1 MMTNR
6 SSRCKC
12 AGALSLLL
20 VAAQV
25 YAIKG
30 VQAAPASRA
39 RPSRKS
45 PAAPKAVAPPK
56 DDPSGKGL
64 AANQEEPTPAADAV
78 PRYHAVVLDTLPGEV
93 YCIATGINDA
103 RQICGYSQ
111 NQDRENTPVS
121 WNATGGAADP
131 LSKPAGAAMAI
142 NDKGNIVGSFLGHA
156 TLWHDAVSKDLGMP
170 AGAVSSQAFGINT
183 AGDVVGGALN
193 AAKLSLP
200 WLKLNGVPVTLLP
213 CVDGWPGGLAEHIST
228 SGLTAGKL
236 VKANGAAHAC
246 LWTDGKPADLGTL
259 GGEHSDA
266 QDVNEKGTVVGIA
279 ETKDGAAHACYW
291 QDGKIHEL
299 PLLPEGT
306 ASAAH
311 AVNASGVIVGEGDLS
326 NAAVWIHDIVHNLN
340 DLVIEK
346 GFTLGNATAIND
358 KGDILAWGTIPGEEE
373 VARAVLLT
381 PAK

>member
-1 MMTNR
+1 MPP
-6 SSRCKC
+6 KE
-12 AGALSLLL
+12 
-20 VAAQV
+20 
-25 YAIKG
+25 
-30 VQAAPASRA
+30 QAAGKDPVASNDA
-39 RPSRKS
+39 S
-45 PAAPKAVAPPK
+45 
-56 DDPSGKGL
+56 
-64 AANQEEPTPAADAV
+64 ANDADAV
-78 PRYHAVVLDTLPGEV
+78 PHYHAVVLDTLPNEV

-111 NQDRENTPVS
+111 NQKRENTPVS
-121 WNATGGAADP
+121 WDGSGGVAAP

-142 NDKGNIVGSFLGHA
+142 NDKGIIVGSFSGHA
-156 TLWHDAVSKDLGMP
+156 TLWNDAVSEDLGMP
-170 AGAVSSQAFGINT
+170 AGAISSQAFGINA
-183 AGDVVGGALN
+183 AGDVVGGAIN

-200 WLKLNGVPVTLLP
+200 WIKLNGVPVTLLP

-228 SGLTAGKL
+228 SGLIAGKL
-236 VKANGAAHAC
+236 VKASGAAHAC

-266 QDVNEKGTVVGIA
+266 QGVNEKGIVVGIA
-279 ETKDGAAHACYW
+279 ETKDGDAHACYW
-291 QDGKIHEL
+291 QDGKIHDL

-326 NAAVWIHDIVHNLN
+326 NAAVWIHDSVHNLN

-346 GFTLGNATAIND
+346 GFTLGNATAINN

-381 PAK
+381 PAKP